1 MNILNSLINKNRL
14 LSVISKEFDNI
25 TFKDF
30 GNIMTLFSKDI
41 IKDFEIETGKT
52 FKDFENG
59 NYLKKKVSFFA
70 QNVVRD
76 YIKGK
81 I

>member
-1 MNILNSLINKNRL
+1 MQAIGVTKQVLNSLINKNRL

-70 QNVVRD
+70 
-76 YIKGK
+76 
-81 I
+81 